1 MTEERMR
8 KIHKNNIRMQYLA
21 EKYREKRYHATS
33 SALNMSGMPSGSGG
47 EDNTMGDV
55 DDAVDIED
63 ELYIIADMT
72 PKELLEIGEGDLLY
86 FYDFTPSDML
96 DVEYNALNYPIE
108 EVDKPVNIGYIN
120 DDTLSKTIIKEE
132 RKLAINLKIFL
143 TLTIYYSLSSII
155 DKIKKEKD
163 KKLNLTTN

>member
-1 MTEERMR
+1 MTEERMK

-63 ELYIIADMT
+63 EYRSLYYEN
-72 PKELLEIGEGDLLY
+72 ELLIKEARRYIAQFPD
-86 FYDFTPSDML
+86 PML
-96 DVEYNALNYPIE
+96 RMILELKYINGLDKWDVSLEAG
-108 EVDKPVNIGYIN
+108 IGY
-120 DDTLSKTIIKEE
+120 KTVV
-132 RKLAINLKIFL
+132 
-143 TLTIYYSLSSII
+143 SI
-155 DKIKKEKD
+155 
-163 KKLNLTTN
+163 LCTHWNNVF